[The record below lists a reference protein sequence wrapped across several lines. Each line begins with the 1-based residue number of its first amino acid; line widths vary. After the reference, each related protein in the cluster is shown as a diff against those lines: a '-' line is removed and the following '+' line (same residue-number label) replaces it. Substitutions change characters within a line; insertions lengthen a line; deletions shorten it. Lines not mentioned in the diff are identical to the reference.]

1 MSGCDMDIVEWME
14 ECYRGNAGN
23 VIPESVDIKGNGL
36 SIQLSTTVKVDK
48 PFTKK
53 MSQSSIDN
61 GYKRVICG
69 SNILVEI
76 APHYKKPSWNPPRA
90 SDIRVSNDGENW
102 LKSTSKEYTVLSGL
116 YVEYKGVKDKGVK
129 DKGKSWYRF
138 IENGQLVNH
147 DKVKYAFVDA
157 IDTRQTH

>member
-1 MSGCDMDIVEWME
+1 MDIVEWME

-76 APHYKKPSWNPPRA
+76 APHYKDPSWNPPRA
-90 SDIRVSNDGENW
+90 SEIRVSNDGENW

-116 YVEYKGVKDKGVK
+116 YVEYKGTTGV
-129 DKGKSWYRF
+129 WYRF